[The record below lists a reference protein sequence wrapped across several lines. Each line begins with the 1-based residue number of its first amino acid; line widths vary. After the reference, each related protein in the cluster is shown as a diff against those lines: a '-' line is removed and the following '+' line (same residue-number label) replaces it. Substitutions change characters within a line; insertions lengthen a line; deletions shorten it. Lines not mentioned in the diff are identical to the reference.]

1 MNVIQSSANNAL
13 GASLYIPESPLIGNT
28 SLLGTPIGSQKANTP
43 SSLGVL
49 PNSLTSN
56 APFTT
61 TLSPTQSVVYLNNA
75 LPTNSTN
82 LFLNSNNNL
91 PLVSQDNF
99 AVGSMPT
106 SLTFVGSKLAD
117 DLYLKLDA
125 NGIINFSTDGSK
137 FNALST
143 SKLASTNIAIALGEG
158 DDNLY
163 IDSSIFTALQSSNSK
178 ISFDGG
184 SGKNTVFGAAVD
196 TTWNITGKNS
206 GKVGNLS
213 FRNTTDLK
221 AAAKNYATFVFSES
235 GSLSG
240 IADGGDGNLGTLII
254 DGGNYQTSRY
264 VANDAHSGSI
274 FLDDKLIRYDGLAP
288 IIDNTNTAD
297 RTFVAS
303 AGNDQIVVDKRN
315 TTIDGI
321 TGDYVFINSLNNTF
335 ENVTYK
341 FSPTSKLTINAGA
354 GDDTIAVNWFV
365 STGASLV
372 IEGNAG
378 NDSVVIAKNL
388 SLNGGGLTVNAET
401 ISVANGVTIDTTK
414 VGGSSGAISLIANDT
429 KSQAPTLIPLT
440 TPLNA
445 TSNAQVNLTGAT
457 LKAGN
462 ITLSATSNMTATM
475 SVPLSGTVSGTTIS
489 LDPVF
494 AKATL
499 GSTATVSLVDT
510 RIESTGNVVISGVS
524 SVDGNATAGGIS
536 SFINTAVDA
545 AVANSTITSSAIANI
560 SGQSSI
566 SATGTLTLSAK
577 NTVKATTTGNAAA
590 ASAGAGIAI
599 ANVTTTTKAYIDSA
613 SNQAISASAITLA
626 ADTNAT
632 VNTTA
637 KASPGGST
645 QNSQTPEAATEGNA
659 VTSGGAIGVAGALAF
674 AKFKNTTEA
683 YLASTNTATLTAS
696 TLNIGTTSINN
707 VITIADGSTVSSGAL
722 GVGVA
727 VAVNL
732 SDVSNRAYIGGKA
745 ILNVGTTTVQ
755 ALTPTTN
762 PALPAPVFPIIPN
775 PFVVVSANNFLAT
788 ATSGAGAGSKV
799 GVAGSF
805 ALNKL
810 NNTSQALLLAGS
822 VIDAGNGALTL
833 STTNKTNSVN
843 RAISAQ
849 SGATTLGI
857 GASFSLDL
865 EENKTEALVQDN
877 VTLTKAGT
885 LTLKAVADNA
895 NLNNAEAGA
904 GGSISVSPTV
914 ALTIVNNST
923 AATIGNAGT
932 SGLLTV
938 GAVDASATQTGIS
951 RTNADGTV
959 KASKVAL
966 GAALALSF
974 VNDTVTST
982 TLRNITS
989 TKGGVSFSALSYA
1002 SSSASGT
1009 ASAAGS
1015 DESKDSNDTSE
1026 KQVGDQLAKS
1036 DTSSKKAD
1044 NQAAIKGQVK
1054 TSQGNVSV
1062 AAGIALNVV
1071 NSTAN
1076 ASLADGLTI
1085 NSAGLFTL
1093 AASNETDATA
1103 NSNGSAVGSGGASTP
1118 KIGVGV
1124 AVALNIVKS
1133 NNQATI
1139 GVANVT
1145 ATGIS
1150 LGAKMS
1156 AKDIGGDGVSKFDAI
1171 AVAGAGATKVGF
1183 AGALALTLI
1192 GDNPSVA
1199 AIKSGATVNAK
1210 GGDVTITSE
1219 NTTTSRTY
1227 ASGVQTAGSSQPKV
1241 GVGIAF
1247 ALDKTDNR
1255 SEASVQDNV
1264 NLTNAGKLTLSA
1276 QSNNSSD
1283 TIVETGS
1290 AGDIAFSP
1298 SVAMNL
1304 VSNTTIATIGT
1315 GGLLT
1320 LGSVEAKA
1328 DHTGNTDVKTDS
1340 SVSGGKAAIGAAL
1353 SLNFVNDT
1361 TISTTARNITATT
1374 GGVSFSAL
1382 AYANTDSISKAAAGG
1397 TSEAKDS
1404 SDTADKQ
1411 VSDQL
1416 DANDTSANAKQRKAD
1431 AAGKAKS
1438 QDSSG
1443 SGGGAVSVAAGIS
1456 LNLVTST
1463 ANASLGDGLVITSA
1477 GKFALTSSNETDAR
1491 AIADGSTANGSN
1503 KAGIGAAVA
1512 LNIVNAKNLANI
1524 GTGAR
1529 ITSEGLE
1536 IVAKM
1541 SPNTATVPANPNNS
1555 TIGTI
1560 SLVADGTSTLVASS
1574 TSGGGGGKVGISG
1587 SFALNFVTTT
1597 TEAVI
1602 KAGAVINAGKGDI
1615 SLSASSNEVDDVASK
1630 SKAEGGTVGVGAS
1643 IGLNLLLTNPVR
1655 AEVEDTVT
1663 LNGGGSL
1670 KIGANSTRLVRT
1682 NTSAGSASDS
1692 VAVSPAVAVAIV
1704 NNDTIA
1710 RLGAG
1715 AGTLNL
1721 TGSVNITAA
1730 HSGSVTTKGDADA
1743 AGEKVAVGAIVA
1755 VNVSKDNTI
1764 AATMRDFTTT
1774 GGNVVVSS
1782 ISAVK
1787 SSARVMASAAG
1798 NKQEEDGARNS
1809 DDEAAAQSGQKTLP
1823 KAKDNADKGNNSA
1836 KSSGASG
1843 SGVGVAA
1850 AVGVNW
1856 QIVNNQAIIADNLNI
1871 TSNGG
1876 SITVSALNQT
1886 DAATRAI
1893 GTSLSKN
1900 ATANVSAAVGLNVAD
1915 VTNLAY
1921 VGKNAKINA
1930 TATNG
1935 TVGNITIA
1943 AITPEQESNEFV
1955 SWGFAASG
1963 GSSEKSKASVAG
1975 SAAINVLTFNN
1986 QAIIGDGAKVS
1997 TLGSV
2002 TLEANN
2008 PMIVQTLAIS
2018 GAFSRGTSGGAAG
2031 AAISVNI
2038 LTQNTTATI
2047 SANAVVDASESIS
2060 ITSTSSVTPRV
2071 ISVDDIKDI
2080 VNVITGTAEAIVP
2093 TPPSSPVGSVVP
2105 PSLANIPGLD
2115 SLMPQLDTI
2124 IQPII
2129 NKLTATLIAQIE
2141 NSLLPEDLKPYYVR
2155 IKADLDEL
2163 IKNKNNGTLDAKL
2176 FVTKVIGL
2184 VERIAPNIPGVNQIF
2199 PPIQAATDIIVDNLR
2214 KVILNRIKDPNTTIA
2229 NVQIFESKL
2238 SELNTIV
2245 ANRKKTVG
2253 GLDLGQYITKLN
2265 DLGKSV
2271 DPNFFKGLLFS
2282 ELRKNQLKPIEDSIR
2297 SVITGA
2303 KNIAPFLASYFDRL
2317 TIQLDNLLAKGDPD
2331 SIKFNPNLDFTE
2343 FLFELTKL
2351 AKSIAVDFF
2360 AEITA
2365 EITKLVPFTNVAIGA
2380 GVGQGQVGIGGSVVV
2395 DIFNVNTIA
2404 SIASGAQ
2411 INQDINTKAGR
2422 NQSISL
2428 SASDTTKINNIAG
2441 GLGATTGSAG
2451 IGIGVDV
2458 EILNR
2463 NVFAFIDSV
2472 SNTAT
2477 KVKAAGNVSVQTST
2491 SEDIFN
2497 LTLSAGVAA
2506 KLGVGGTVSYN
2517 EITNNVKSG
2526 LAGTISAGGDVSV
2539 TALDNSKILSLAGGL
2554 AIAAKLSEGGPKAS
2568 IGAAVA
2574 INKINST
2581 TEALIS
2587 KANLSTLGALV
2598 VNANTNAE
2606 IQSVTIAGSG
2616 SASLGNSAAAFA
2628 LGASIAINTVNSSVR
2643 AVIANGSNVQ
2653 VGGLKT
2659 LSINAKDNSTINAF
2673 ALGGALAVASG
2684 GGTSVALAIGVSAA
2698 RNEINGGAEAYVDGS
2713 TVTSS
2718 DSTKD
2723 VDIDV
2728 QALSTNTISA
2738 QSIAVAIAIAKGS
2751 TAPSLSGGGAGAGN
2765 YIQTKTN
2772 AYVNNS
2778 TLTKIGKANL
2788 NANNTSSIDATVV
2801 AISGSISVGS
2811 STGVGASI
2819 GAAVANNFI
2828 GYKENSERNPS
2839 QVQAYVKNSSVKASG
2854 DLTVKAVADGSIVAR
2869 VGAGSVAVAASTG
2882 STGLSGSGSGV
2893 VTLNKIATLV
2903 KAFVDGDGATGI
2915 EAKSATLTAT
2925 DSSKIKADAGA
2936 ASIAVAAASTTGG
2949 SLSIGVAVA
2958 SNLITNEVEASVNNA
2973 DNSFKT
2979 NIGAISLSATS
2990 SPTIE
2995 AVSVAASIAVGAAG
3009 TTGVGISGAGAA
3021 AINTILTKTNAYIKN
3036 SEVTSA
3042 GAVTLSASNTATIN
3056 AKIAAVS
3063 AAVGGG
3069 GTTGVG
3075 VSIGAAVANNY
3086 IGYDG
3091 ETTRLP
3097 AEVQAYIQNSAVNAK
3112 GALGLSAINGG
3123 SITAGVGAG
3132 SAAVSGGGTT
3142 GVAASGSGVVTLNKI
3157 ATLVKAFVDG
3167 DRAKGIQ
3174 STTATLTAKDTS
3186 TITADAGAASLA
3198 IGGGGTTGVSLSIGV
3213 SVASNFI
3220 TNEVE
3225 ASIKNAAKGL
3235 TTSTG
3240 AVSLSSET
3248 NATIKAI
3255 SVAASIA
3262 AGGGGTAGITISG
3275 AGAAAINTILTKTNA
3290 FISSSNVTSA
3300 GAVTLSATNGG
3311 TIDAKIAAVSVSAG
3325 GGGTAGVG
3333 VSIGA
3338 AVANN
3343 YIGYDGST
3351 RQPAEVQAYIQNSSV
3366 NAKGA
3371 LSLTALNTAT
3381 ITAGVGAGS
3390 AAVSGGGTAGVAA
3403 SGSGVGTEN
3412 RIATLVKAFI
3422 DGDGATGIQSTAA
3435 TLIAKDSS
3443 TITAD
3448 AGAASVAASFGGT
3461 AGVSVSIGVSI
3472 AQNLISN
3479 EVEASIK
3486 NAAKGLTS
3494 TGAVSLTSE
3503 TSATIKA
3510 VSVAASIA
3518 AGFGGT
3524 AGVSVSGAG
3533 AAAVNTILTK
3543 TNAFITNS
3551 IITSTGAANL
3561 SAKNTASIDAKIVAA
3576 SASVGGGGTAGVGVS
3591 VGAAVANNYIGYDG
3605 DTRKPS
3611 EVQAYIQNS
3620 SLTAGGALSLSAID
3634 SATINAFVFS
3644 GSAAISGGGT
3654 AGVAASGSGV
3664 STENKVAT
3672 VVKAFVDG
3680 DGATGIQATQATL
3693 TAKDSSII
3701 KADAGAASLSIAG
3714 SGTASVAGSIGV
3726 SLARNL
3732 VTSEVL
3738 AYVKNADSTLRT
3750 TTGNVDISA
3759 ANDKASI
3766 TAISAAAS
3774 LAAGVS
3780 GTAGVGVSGAGAEST
3795 NLIGTKTN
3803 AFIEDSVINSKGA
3816 VSLNAKNNAEI
3827 KANVIAASVA
3837 LGASATAGVGVSIG
3851 VAVARN
3857 LIGWNVDPNQAFKY
3871 DTGSGSKAMLK
3882 GDRVKIKQGARAG
3895 DIYEFIGDP
3904 ATIDLRT
3911 TDYGSTSNWKQVNLT
3926 QTVSEV
3932 LAYIDPT
3939 SIIAGGALTL
3949 NAVSSSTINASV
3961 TAASVAIAGG
3971 IGGASLSGA
3980 GVGVDNKIA
3989 TNVKAF
3995 IDGDGSLG
4003 INATSISLTAT
4014 DASTISTEAQAAS
4027 IAATFA
4033 IGAAISV
4040 GVSIAKNEISN
4051 NVSAYV
4057 QNITAKGLVATT
4069 GDITLKAEEKATII
4083 ATSNAASVAAGLAGI
4098 SGAGAVATNIISNST
4113 RAYISNA
4120 IAVNAKG
4127 AVSLSSS
4134 DTSTI
4139 NAFAGQLSGGTSA
4152 ALGVSLAINTISNQ
4166 ITSDLDKANLTTQT
4180 GALTL
4185 NATSNSQI
4193 KSAAAGASLAGTVSA
4208 AGALTLN
4215 TIRNVIRA
4223 GISNNS
4229 VVQTQGATNLSAT
4242 DTSTIDSLAGQVS
4255 LSLQGSVGASVAT
4268 NDINNQIV
4276 ATIDRS
4282 RLTATGG
4289 ANLNAQSQAT
4299 VNAISVGGTGAG
4311 SFAAGGAVTLNKIGN
4326 VIRAAIANTANVQ
4339 TQGAINIT
4347 ASDNSTINAFSGQ
4360 LSLSGGASVGASVAT
4375 NDIANQ
4381 VIAEINQSTAIAS
4394 AGAINLSATS
4404 TGTIKAAAAGGAGA
4418 GLFAAGGAV
4427 TLNKIAN
4434 RTGAGI
4440 AGASTVQA
4448 QGNIIA
4454 TSTNNSTINS
4464 FAGQISG
4471 AGGAAIGAAVA
4482 INSIGNVTVAYLA
4495 GTVTSNAGR
4504 VSANAINT
4512 STIEGKSA
4520 GASIAGGVAL
4530 TGSVSVNNI
4539 ANQTSA
4545 FAATAKIRSFGNT
4558 EIIATDTSTIN
4569 SMAGQ
4574 ISIGIGTAAVGAAV
4588 AYNNISNK
4596 VEAYVTAEPSNPST
4610 INATGNVLVVATGTN
4625 TINTIAAGGS
4635 ASLGVAIAGS
4645 VAVNQMSNSVVAYA
4659 QNSSI
4664 TAQGSVGVLA
4674 NGVNNMTTTGGAFSG
4689 GLVGVGAT
4697 IVVNNLANSTRAY
4710 ADKANISA
4718 FGGQTINVLNTDGS
4732 GTSSA
4737 FKGAAI
4743 MATSQDTLSTTI
4755 GTAGIGA
4762 AGLAV
4767 TIAVNTFGSTTEAII
4782 RNSAVTGNNES
4793 AYLKAFNN
4801 SKINVTA
4808 GNISAGLLGL
4818 GGAIDVTNMNN
4829 TTNAYIDSRDP
4840 NNLRDDV
4847 LTNPLNAPATLSGGK
4862 DVAIEAT
4869 TLKDVTSNT
4878 TAAGAGV
4885 GSVQGAVSLINMASG
4900 LSADAKKASNTTQ
4913 NTVSTQ
4919 LNDMDGMG
4927 KDSKGNSYI
4936 STKKNVLSNLS
4947 TNAPVVGGTN
4957 AFVIGYA
4964 SAGNQL
4970 TISALERAKLN
4981 VKADAKSI
4989 GAVSI
4994 GGAVGI
5000 ANIQNNASAYTV
5012 NSSRL
5017 TGGNISILATG
5028 VVDAAK
5034 VQTFAGSAGALGL
5047 GAAVSNLSS
5056 DNNSKAYLGVN
5067 TVINQANN
5075 IKVQATSSSG
5085 LVSDARNFSLG
5096 IAAVGVVLSEAR
5108 ETGKTR
5114 AYLEDGVKI
5123 QDAYSDLTVNA
5134 VANQAVVSAAQ
5145 AAAGG
5150 ILAGNGTIPTATIAP
5165 IVQTS
5170 IGNNNQINVRGNV
5183 IVKSDVSIDA
5193 DAGAEGINGGA
5204 ITVGVSEAT
5213 VTATPIVSTF
5223 VGTNSSIQANNV
5235 TIASNLG
5242 KAPAANV
5249 DPSFNAATAVNGTND
5264 TITFAG
5270 ASGLTTGDQVLYKNG
5285 GGTTIGGLENNR
5297 NYNVIVTPT
5306 ANTIQLGSQFSASSV
5321 NVQKNTITFA
5331 KEHSFKDN
5339 DKVIYKSS
5347 GTAIGGLTTNTA
5359 YYVRIID
5366 SKTIQL
5372 SATPYTLDSN
5382 QRVVDAIEGAKIAD
5396 ITVGAASRLTVAAD
5410 KNGNVI
5416 NDFQTGNIVTYSR
5429 RTAQITVNKEPLP
5442 DTGGKPSIFNSADS
5456 SKDLIANNKITSAG
5470 HGFQNGDQVVF
5481 TVTGGA
5487 AIGGLT
5493 SGQTYFVRDAGD
5505 NDFKVSATSG
5515 GAAIDITSATGG
5527 TTAEFKAVGLKETTV
5542 NTFIYNAAAATA
5554 AVNTISITGHG
5565 FTNGQTVVYT
5575 GIGLG
5580 LTNNATYFVVNA
5592 TANSLQLANTN
5603 GGAVLSLTANAGPQT
5618 LTRTADLLENTNYY
5632 IVGANATSFQLAK
5645 QSGGTALTIVKTGL
5659 TGTGVNHIFTKQSS
5673 VDFTSNGT
5681 GTTDNLYFDIS
5692 AGAGNKQTFT
5702 TGASVVLPTVG
5713 DQVFSA
5719 YSQASSGSL
5728 IGVNATKSTI
5738 VVVANVNTGVGDGS
5752 SIITKG
5758 DVNVL
5763 AQSNIALTGSTTS
5776 NTFGAVAVGGSTI
5789 QAGVINNNTTS
5800 IGKNAKIQAAGNV
5813 TIDGQSAHNIR
5824 VSGSGSAGSLITF
5837 ARASATAALSHNTIT
5852 NIGDGAAITSL
5863 RDLNVRSGSNTF
5875 SNVSTD
5881 ASGAGLFADADADSK
5896 FYSAGNH
5903 QTNIGAAYLEGR
5915 RLTVESVVN
5924 NLDVTAYARAQ
5935 GAGLIG
5941 NIDAQAR
5948 VELNGTQAIT
5958 NIGSGASLKADDLNL
5973 NAIYKNVSSNAIANA
5988 SCDGLGG
5995 DTDSET
6001 WNYMPLLARIV
6012 TNSNSTLTAF
6022 NLNVKSDF
6030 ENFNRSTNPIQKKA
6044 WELRIWTPFGDI
6056 VITLDFGSTTRDEQF
6071 SPTSV
6076 VDFNSKV
6083 VRLGRNVNPLLV
6095 VNADGSIGQKS
6106 ANVTANITATDITV
6120 NNINNSGSGAINFSV
6135 NQSGVTSNGSF
6146 ADRGVYSSVDPSFDT
6161 VEIQNY
6167 SNRNLIINDIR
6178 TINTSG
6184 GAVSPNYS
6192 GVNVGSK
6199 TFASTTAA
6207 GSNLTNPSLITINNW
6222 GVSNLVLNGVIDN
6235 PHDRTVIFSNGAI
6248 ISQNANQQII
6258 TRDLSLTATGT
6269 DIGSTGQLIKAKL
6282 VRGYATTTAA
6292 VPTNVGGVTT
6302 NVGVNVAAQGSINLN
6317 LTTQRL
6323 DANPITVT
6331 VNQISANT
6339 GAVNLKIDST
6349 TDRNNA
6355 AIASTYRFASASP
6368 GAVIRARSTITL
6380 NAGTSNTAID
6390 ASFSSLTGD
6399 VIDVVS
6405 GSSLNLSNPFGE
6417 VRVRRLTGSTIA
6429 LAGGNVSLVS
6439 GATVNAVQDV
6449 AINQTGNF
6457 AIDANAT
6464 ITAGNNVTITN
6475 RGTSNST
6482 TSINGWVSAKALSIF
6497 GNSSNDTI
6505 NIQRIAAATPTF
6517 VSTGAGNDTVNV
6529 GGRQPSGNGTLS
6541 GILSRLTIDGA
6552 SATDTLNIDDTGN
6565 TSNAT
6570 GIITDSA
6577 ITGFGM
6583 TTGSIS
6589 YSNFETLNF
6598 NLGTGNNDV
6607 TINGTHAGTTNIN
6620 GNTGNDT
6627 FTVNSIVGSTNI
6639 SGGGG
6644 TNQLSTSL
6652 TLAPARGTARALFF
6666 TGGTTKAIPSTTPS
6680 LSTLLGGVRT
6690 STTGSTGTT
6699 TLSPALAALLAGFRR

>member
-1 MNVIQSSANNAL
+1 MDVIQSSANNTL
-13 GASLYIPESPLIGNT
+13 GTNLYIPESPLIGNT
-28 SLLGTPIGSQKANTP
+28 SLLGTPINSQKANAA
-43 SSLGVL
+43 SSLGV
-49 PNSLTSN
+49 PTNSLAST

-75 LPTNSTN
+75 LQGNSTN
-82 LFLNSNNNL
+82 LFLNSNNDL
-91 PLVSQDNF
+91 PLLSQDNF

-106 SLTFVGSKLAD
+106 SLTFLGSNLAD

-163 IDSSIFTALQSSNSK
+163 IDSSIFAALQSSNSK

-184 SGKNTVFGAAVD
+184 LGKNKIFGAAVD

-206 GKVGNLS
+206 GNVGNVS
-213 FRNTTDLK
+213 FQNATDLK
-221 AAAKNYATFVFSES
+221 AAANNYATFVFSES

-240 IADGGDGNLGTLII
+240 LADGGDGNLGTLII
-254 DGGNYQTSRY
+254 DGGTYQTSRY

-303 AGNDQIVVDKRN
+303 AGNDQIVVDKRT

-341 FSPTSKLTINAGA
+341 FSPTSKLTIDAGA
-354 GDDTIAVNWFV
+354 GNDTIAVNWFV

-372 IEGNAG
+372 IDGKAG

-388 SLNGGGLTVNAET
+388 SLSGGGLTVNAES
-401 ISVANGVTIDTTK
+401 ISVATGVTIDTTK
-414 VGGSSGAISLIANDT
+414 VGGTSGAISLIAADT
-429 KSQAPTLIPLT
+429 QSQTATLVPPTISI
-440 TPLNA
+440 NA
-445 TSNAQVNLTGAT
+445 TGKAQVNLTGST

-462 ITLSATSNMTATM
+462 ITISATS
-475 SVPLSGTVSGTTIS
+475 TVSGTMS
-489 LDPVF
+489 AVPVVS
-494 AKATL
+494 KVTL
-499 GSTATVSLVDT
+499 GSTATVSLTDT

-524 SVDGNATAGGIS
+524 SVTGNATASGLGS
-536 SFINTAVDA
+536 YVNTAVDA

-577 NTVKATTTGNAAA
+577 NTVSATTTGDAAA
-590 ASAGAGIAI
+590 AKAGAGIAI

-613 SNQAISASAITLA
+613 SNQAISASTIAIK
-626 ADTNAT
+626 ADTDAT
-632 VNTTA
+632 VNTSA
-637 KASPGGST
+637 KASPGGSS

-659 VTSGGAIGVAGALAF
+659 VTSGGAISVAGALAF
-674 AKFKNTTEA
+674 SKFKNNTEA
-683 YLASTNTATLTAS
+683 YLASTNGATLTAS
-696 TLNIGTTSINN
+696 TLSIGTTTKNN
-707 VITIADGSTVSSGAL
+707 LSTIADGSAVSSGAL

-727 VAVNL
+727 VAVNV
-732 SDVSNRAYIGGKA
+732 SDVSNKAYIGGKA
-745 ILNVGTTTVQ
+745 VLNVGSSTVQ

-762 PALPAPVFPIIPN
+762 
-775 PFVVVSANNFLAT
+775 NFTAT
-788 ATSGAGAGSKV
+788 ATSGAGDGSKV

-810 NNTSQALLLAGS
+810 NNSSQALLLSGS
-822 VIDAGNGALTL
+822 VIDAGNGAVTLTA
-833 STTNKTNSVN
+833 SNKTNASN
-843 RAISAQ
+843 QATSAQ

-857 GASFSLDL
+857 GASFSLDI
-865 EENKTEALVQDN
+865 EENKTEALLQDN
-877 VTLTKAGT
+877 VNLTKAGT
-885 LTLKAVADNA
+885 LTLNAAADNA
-895 NLNNAEAGA
+895 NSNASKAGA
-904 GGSISVSPTV
+904 GGAISVSPTV

-938 GAVDASATQTGIS
+938 GAVGASATQKGVSSTS
-951 RTNADGTV
+951 ADGTV
-959 KASKVAL
+959 TASKVAL

-974 VNDTVTST
+974 VSDVVTST

-989 TKGGVSFSALSYA
+989 TKGGVSFTALGYS

-1015 DESKDSNDTSE
+1015 DESKESNDTSE
-1026 KQVGDQLAKS
+1026 KQVGDQLSKS

-1071 NSTAN
+1071 TSTAN

-1085 NSAGLFTL
+1085 NSAGLFKL
-1093 AASNETDATA
+1093 ATSNETDASA

-1133 NNQATI
+1133 SNQATI

-1145 ATGIS
+1145 ATGVT
-1150 LGAKMS
+1150 LDAKMS
-1156 AKDIGGDGVSKFDAI
+1156 AKSVGGDGVSKLDAI

-1183 AGALALTLI
+1183 AGALALNI
-1192 GDNPSVA
+1192 VGDSPSIA
-1199 AIKSGATVNAK
+1199 AIKSGATVNANS
-1210 GGDVTITSE
+1210 GDVAITSE
-1219 NTTTSRTY
+1219 NTTTARTY

-1247 ALDKTDNR
+1247 ALDKTDTR

-1264 NLTNAGKLTLSA
+1264 NLTNARKLTLSA
-1276 QSNNSSD
+1276 SSSNSSD
-1283 TIVETGS
+1283 TRVETGS
-1290 AGDIAFSP
+1290 AGDIALSP
-1298 SVAMNL
+1298 SVALNL
-1304 VSNTTIATIGT
+1304 VSHSTIATIGT

-1320 LGSVEAKA
+1320 LGSVQATA
-1328 DHTGNTDVKTDS
+1328 THSGNTDVKADS
-1340 SVSGGKAAIGAAL
+1340 STAGGKAAIGAAL
-1353 SLNFVNDT
+1353 ALNFVNDT
-1361 TISTTARNITATT
+1361 TTSTTARNITANT

-1382 AYANTDSISKAAAGG
+1382 AYANSTATSKASAGG

-1411 VSDQL
+1411 VGDQV

-1431 AAGKAKS
+1431 ASGKAKS

-1443 SGGGAVSVAAGIS
+1443 SSGGLVSVAAGIS

-1463 ANASLGDGLVITSA
+1463 ANASLGDGLVITTA
-1477 GKFALTSSNETDAR
+1477 GKFALTSSNETDAS
-1491 AIADGSTANGSN
+1491 AIADGSTADGSN
-1503 KAGIGAAVA
+1503 KVGIGAAVA
-1512 LNIVNAKNLANI
+1512 LNIVNAKNQANV
-1524 GTGAR
+1524 GVGAK
-1529 ITSEGLE
+1529 ITAEGVALE
-1536 IVAKM
+1536 AKM
-1541 SPNTATVPANPNNS
+1541 SAK
-1555 TIGTI
+1555 
-1560 SLVADGTSTLVASS
+1560 SLNGDGTSNLVATS
-1574 TSGGGGGKVGISG
+1574 TSGGSGGKVGISG
-1587 SFALNFVTTT
+1587 SFALNYVTTV

-1602 KAGAVINAGKGDI
+1602 KSGAIVNAGKGDI
-1615 SLSASSNEVDDVASK
+1615 SLIATSLEVDDVTAT

-1670 KIGANSTRLVRT
+1670 RISANSSRT
-1682 NTSAGSASDS
+1682 VNTTTSAGSASDS
-1692 VAVSPAVAVAIV
+1692 VAISPAVAIAIV
-1704 NNDTIA
+1704 NNDTTA

-1730 HSGSVTTKGDADA
+1730 HSGSVITTGDATA
-1743 AGEKVAVGAIVA
+1743 AGEKVAIGAIVA

-1764 AATMRDFTTT
+1764 ASTLRNFTTDGDNIT
-1774 GGNVVVSS
+1774 
-1782 ISAVK
+1782 I
-1787 SSARVMASAAG
+1787 SSASTVTSSAKVTASAAG

-1809 DDEAAAQSGQKTLP
+1809 DDEAAAQSGQTNLP
-1823 KAKDNADKGNNSA
+1823 KSKDNADKANNSA
-1836 KSSGASG
+1836 SSSGKASG

-1856 QIVNNQAIIADNLNI
+1856 QIVTNQAIIADNLNI
-1871 TSNGG
+1871 ISNGG
-1876 SITVSALNQT
+1876 SVTVIAANQT
-1886 DAATRAI
+1886 DASSRAI

-1930 TATNG
+1930 TSASG
-1935 TVGNITIA
+1935 TVGNIKVE
-1943 AITPEQESNEFV
+1943 AITPSNQTNEFV
-1955 SWGFAASG
+1955 VWGFAASG

-1986 QAIIGDGAKVS
+1986 NAIVSDGAQLS

-2002 TLEANN
+2002 TVAANN

-2047 SANAVVDASESIS
+2047 GANAVVDASESIS
-2060 ITSTSSVTPRV
+2060 INSTSSVTPRA
-2071 ISVDDIKDI
+2071 ISIDDIKDI
-2080 VNVITGTAEAIVP
+2080 VNVISGAAEAVVP
-2093 TPPSSPVGSVVP
+2093 TPPPNPTSSVIP
-2105 PSLANIPGLD
+2105 PSLDNIPGLD
-2115 SLMPQLDTI
+2115 SLMPQLDTV

-2129 NKLTATLIAQIE
+2129 DKLTKTLIDGIE
-2141 NSLLPEDLKPYYVR
+2141 KSIIPAELKPYYVKV
-2155 IKADLDEL
+2155 KADLDDL
-2163 IKNKNNGTLDAKL
+2163 IKNHNAGTLDTKF
-2176 FVTKVIGL
+2176 FVSKVIGL
-2184 VERIAPNIPGVNQIF
+2184 VEKIAPNIPGVNQIL
-2199 PPIQAATDIIVDNLR
+2199 PQIQVATDIVVNNLR
-2214 KVILNRIKDPNTTIA
+2214 TLINNRIKDSANTIA
-2229 NVQIFESKL
+2229 NIQIYESKL
-2238 SELNTIV
+2238 SELDALV
-2245 ANRKKTVG
+2245 ASRKS
-2253 GLDLGQYITKLN
+2253 GLDLGSYITQLN

-2271 DPNFFKGLLFS
+2271 DVNFFQGLLFS
-2282 ELRKNQLKPIEDSIR
+2282 ELRKNQLKPIEDGIR
-2297 SVITGA
+2297 SILTGA
-2303 KNIAPFLASYFDRL
+2303 KNIAPFLSPFFDKLTTQLNDLIAKADPTSASYDPTLDLAGYL
-2317 TIQLDNLLAKGDPD
+2317 T
-2331 SIKFNPNLDFTE
+2331 
-2343 FLFELTKL
+2343 ELTDL
-2351 AKSIAVDFF
+2351 AKSLAVNFF

-2365 EITKLVPFTNVAIGA
+2365 SITKLVPFTNVAIGA

-2395 DIFNVNTIA
+2395 DIFNVNTVA
-2404 SIASGAQ
+2404 AIASGAQ

-2422 NQSISL
+2422 SQSISL

-2463 NVFAFIDSV
+2463 NVLAFIDSV

-2477 KVKAAGNVSVQTST
+2477 KVKAAGKISVQTST

-2506 KLGVGGTVSYN
+2506 KVGVGGTVSYN

-2581 TEALIS
+2581 TEVLIS
-2587 KANLSTLGALV
+2587 RANLSTLGALA

-2643 AVIANGSNVQ
+2643 AAITNGSNVQ

-2659 LSINAKDNSTINAF
+2659 LSINAKDNSTIKAF

-2718 DSTKD
+2718 DTTKD

-2778 TLTKIGKANL
+2778 NLTKIGKVNL
-2788 NANNTSSIDATVV
+2788 NASNNSSIDATVV

-2854 DLTVKAVADGSIVAR
+2854 DLTVKAVADGNIVAR
-2869 VGAGSVAVAASTG
+2869 VGAGSVAVAASG
-2882 STGLSGSGSGV
+2882 GTGLSGSGSGV
-2893 VTLNKIATLV
+2893 VTLNRIATLV

-2958 SNLITNEVEASVNNA
+2958 SNLISNEVEAFVNNA
-2973 DNSFKT
+2973 DNAFKT
-2979 NIGAISLSATS
+2979 SIGAILISATS

-3042 GAVTLSASNTATIN
+3042 GAVTLSASNTSTIN

-3157 ATLVKAFVDG
+3157 ATFVRAFVDG

-3225 ASIKNAAKGL
+3225 ASIKNATKGL

-3248 NATIKAI
+3248 NATIKAL

-3290 FISSSNVTSA
+3290 FISSSNVASA
-3300 GAVTLSATNGG
+3300 GAVTLSAKSGG

-3351 RQPAEVQAYIQNSSV
+3351 RKPAEVQAYIQNSSV

-3371 LSLTALNTAT
+3371 LSLTALNNAT
-3381 ITAGVGAGS
+3381 IIAGVGAGS

-3435 TLIAKDSS
+3435 TLSAKDSS

-3486 NAAKGLTS
+3486 NAAKGLT

-3503 TSATIKA
+3503 TNATIKA

-3543 TNAFITNS
+3543 TNAFIANS
-3551 IITSTGAANL
+3551 IISSTGAVTL

-3634 SATINAFVFS
+3634 AATINAFVFS

-3672 VVKAFVDG
+3672 LVKAFIDG

-3693 TAKDSSII
+3693 TAKDSSTI
-3701 KADAGAASLSIAG
+3701 KAEAGAASLSIAG

-3759 ANDKASI
+3759 TNDKASI
-3766 TAISAAAS
+3766 TAVSAAAS

-3827 KANVIAASVA
+3827 TANVIAASAA

-3857 LIGWNVDPNQAFKY
+3857 LIGWNVDPTQAFKY
-3871 DTGSGSKAMLK
+3871 DTSSGSKAILK

-3904 ATIDLRT
+3904 ATIDLKT
-3911 TDYGSTSNWKQVNLT
+3911 TDYANTSNWKQVNLT
-3926 QTVSEV
+3926 STVSEV

-3939 SIIAGGALTL
+3939 SIVAGGALTL
-3949 NAVSSSTINASV
+3949 NAVSSSTIKASV

-4014 DASTISTEAQAAS
+4014 DASTITTEAQAAS

-4040 GVSIAKNEISN
+4040 GISIAKNEISN
-4051 NVSAYV
+4051 TVSAYV

-4069 GDITLKAEEKATII
+4069 GDITLKAEEKATIN
-4083 ATSNAASVAAGLAGI
+4083 ATSNAASVAAGLVGI

-4113 RAYISNA
+4113 KTYISNV

-4127 AVSLSSS
+4127 AVSLNSA

-4139 NAFAGQLSGGTSA
+4139 NAFAGQLSGGTTA

-4166 ITSDLDKANLTTQT
+4166 ITADLDKVNLTAQT
-4180 GALTL
+4180 GALSL
-4185 NATSNSQI
+4185 SATSNSQI
-4193 KSAAAGASLAGTVSA
+4193 KSAAAGASLSGMGSV

-4215 TIRNVIRA
+4215 TIRNLIRA

-4229 VVQTQGATNLSAT
+4229 IVQTQGATNLLAT
-4242 DTSTIDSLAGQVS
+4242 DTSTIESFAGQVAGA
-4255 LSLQGSVGASVAT
+4255 LSGGSVGASVAT
-4268 NDINNQIV
+4268 NDILNQVI
-4276 ATIDRS
+4276 ATIDKS
-4282 RLTATGG
+4282 KVTATGG
-4289 ANLNAQSQAT
+4289 ANLTATSKAT
-4299 VNAISVGGTGAG
+4299 VNSAAVGAALAG
-4311 SFAAGGAVTLNKIGN
+4311 DFAAGGAVSLNKISN
-4326 VIRAAIANTANVQ
+4326 TIKAAIANTANVQ
-4339 TQGAINIT
+4339 TQGTVNLT

-4360 LSLSGGASVGASVAT
+4360 LSVAASASIGASVAT
-4375 NDIANQ
+4375 NDISNQ
-4381 VIAEINQSTAIAS
+4381 VVAEINQSTAIAT

-4448 QGNIIA
+4448 QGDIIA

-4464 FAGQISG
+4464 FAGQIAGS
-4471 AGGAAIGAAVA
+4471 GGAAIGAAVA

-4495 GTVTSNAGR
+4495 GTVTSNAGKVR
-4504 VSANAINT
+4504 ANAINT

-4520 GASIAGGVAL
+4520 GASISGGVAL

-4545 FAATAKIRSFGNT
+4545 SATTAKIKSFGNT

-4574 ISIGIGTAAVGAAV
+4574 ISIGISAAAVGAAV

-4596 VEAYVTAEPSNPST
+4596 VEAYVTADPSNPST
-4610 INATGNVLVVATGTN
+4610 INATGNVLVAATGTN

-4645 VAVNQMSNSVVAYA
+4645 VAVNQMSNSVVAYV

-4674 NGVNNMTTTGGAFSG
+4674 NGINNMTTTGGAFSG
-4689 GLVGVGAT
+4689 GLVGIGAT
-4697 IVVNNLANSTRAY
+4697 IVVNNLANITRAF
-4710 ADKANISA
+4710 ADKSNISA

-4732 GTSSA
+4732 GTSAA

-4801 SKINVTA
+4801 SKVNVTA
-4808 GNISAGLLGL
+4808 GNLSAGLVGL

-4878 TAAGAGV
+4878 TAIGAGV

-4900 LSADAKKASNTTQ
+4900 LSADAQKASNTTQ
-4913 NTVSTQ
+4913 GTVSTQ

-4989 GAVSI
+4989 GAVSV

-5017 TGGNISILATG
+5017 TGGNIAILATG
-5028 VVDAAK
+5028 VVDSAK
-5034 VQTFAGSAGALGL
+5034 VQTFAGSAGVLGL

-5096 IAAVGVVLSEAR
+5096 IAAVGVVLSDAK

-5114 AYLEDGVKI
+5114 AYLDDGVKI

-5134 VANQAVVSAAQ
+5134 VANQSVVSAAQ

-5165 IVQTS
+5165 TVQTS

-5183 IVKSDVSIDA
+5183 VVKSDVSIDA

-5204 ITVGVSEAT
+5204 ITVGVSQAT
-5213 VTATPIVSTF
+5213 VNAAPVVNTF

-5249 DPSFNAATAVNGTND
+5249 DPSFDGASAVNGTND

-5270 ASGLTTGDQVLYKNG
+5270 ASGLTTGDQALYKNG
-5285 GGTTIGGLENNR
+5285 GGTTIGGLQDNR
-5297 NYNVIVTPT
+5297 NYSVIVTPT
-5306 ANTIQLGSQFSASSV
+5306 ANTIQLGSQFNASSV
-5321 NVQKNTITFA
+5321 DVLKNTITFA
-5331 KEHSFKDN
+5331 KDHSFRDN
-5339 DKVIYKSS
+5339 DKVLYKAS
-5347 GTAIGGLTTNTA
+5347 GTAIGGLASGTA

-5366 SKTIQL
+5366 SNTIQL
-5372 SATPYTLDSN
+5372 SATAYTLDSN

-5410 KNGNVI
+5410 KDGNVI
-5416 NDFQTGNIVTYSR
+5416 NDFQTGNIVTYNR

-5481 TVTGGA
+5481 NVTGGA

-5493 SGQTYFVRDAGD
+5493 SGLTYFVINRGD
-5505 NDFKVSATSG
+5505 NDFQVSASIG
-5515 GAAIDITSATGG
+5515 GGAIDITNATGG
-5527 TTAEFKAVGLKETTV
+5527 TTAEFKAVGLRETNV
-5542 NTFIYNAAAATA
+5542 KTFTYNAAAATA
-5554 AVNTISITGHG
+5554 AVNTIGITGHG

-5575 GIGLG
+5575 GTGLG
-5580 LTNNATYFVVNA
+5580 LTNNGTYFVVNA

-5603 GGAVLSLTANAGPQT
+5603 GGAVLSLTANVGSQT

-5738 VVVANVNTGVGDGS
+5738 TIVANVNTGVGDGS

-5763 AQSNIALTGSTTS
+5763 AQSNIALAGSTTS
-5776 NTFGAVAVGGSTI
+5776 NTFGAVAVGGSRI
-5789 QAGVINNNTTS
+5789 EAGVINNNTTS

-5837 ARASATAALSHNTIT
+5837 ASASATAALNHNTIT
-5852 NIGDGAAITSL
+5852 NIGDGASITSL
-5863 RDLNVRSGSNTF
+5863 RALNVRSGSNTF

-5896 FYSAGNH
+5896 FSSAGNH
-5903 QTNIGAAYLEGR
+5903 QTNVGAAYLEGR
-5915 RLTVESVVN
+5915 SLTVESVVN

-5941 NIDAQAR
+5941 NIDAHAR
-5948 VELNGTQAIT
+5948 VDLNGTQAIT

-5973 NAIYKNVSSNAIANA
+5973 NAIYKNVNSNATANA

-6001 WNYMPLLARIV
+6001 WNYMPLVAKVV
-6012 TNSNSTLTAF
+6012 TSSNSTLTAF
-6022 NLNVKSDF
+6022 NLNVKSEF
-6030 ENFNRSTNPIQKKA
+6030 ETFNRTTNSIQKKA

-6056 VITLDFGSTTRDEQF
+6056 VITLDFGSTVREEQF
-6071 SPTSV
+6071 APTPII
-6076 VDFNSKV
+6076 DFNSKV

-6095 VNADGSIGQKS
+6095 VNQDGTIGQKS
-6106 ANVTANITATDITV
+6106 ANVVANVTSTDITV
-6120 NNINNSGSGAINFSV
+6120 SNINNAASGAINFSV
-6135 NQSGVTSNGSF
+6135 NQSGVASNGSF
-6146 ADRGVYSSVDPSFDT
+6146 TDRGVYSSVDPAFDT

-6184 GAVSPNYS
+6184 GAASPNYS

-6199 TFASTTAA
+6199 TFASTTAT

-6222 GVSNLVLNGVIDN
+6222 GVSNLILNGVIDN

-6258 TRDLSLTATGT
+6258 TRDLSLTAKGT

-6282 VRGYATTTAA
+6282 VRGYATTTAT
-6292 VPTNVGGVTT
+6292 VPTNVSGVTT

-6349 TDRNNA
+6349 TDKNNA

-6368 GAVIRARSTITL
+6368 GAVIKAGSTITL

-6405 GSSLNLSNPFGE
+6405 GGSLNLSNPFGD
-6417 VRVRRLTGSTIA
+6417 VKVKRLTGSTIA
-6429 LAGGNVSLVS
+6429 LAGGNVNFVS

-6449 AINQTGNF
+6449 TINQTGNL
-6457 AIDANAT
+6457 AIDAAAT

-6475 RGTSNST
+6475 RGTSSST
-6482 TSINGWVSAKALSIF
+6482 TSVNGLVSAKALSIF
-6497 GNSSNDTI
+6497 GNSNNDTI
-6505 NIQRIAAATPTF
+6505 NIQRIAAATPTY
-6517 VSTGAGNDTVNV
+6517 VNTGAGNDTVNV
-6529 GGRQPSGNGTLS
+6529 GGKQPSGNGTLS

-6552 SATDTLNIDDTGN
+6552 SATDTLNLDDTGN
-6565 TSNAT
+6565 TTNAT

-6598 NLGTGNNDV
+6598 NLGTGNNNV
-6607 TINGTHAGTTNIN
+6607 TINSTHAGTTNIN

-6627 FTVNSIVGSTNI
+6627 FTVNSILGSTNI
-6639 SGGGG
+6639 DGAGG

-6652 TLAPARGTARALFF
+6652 TLAPAKGTAKALFF
-6666 TGGTTKAIPSTTPS
+6666 TGGTTKTIPSSGTS
-6680 LSTLLGGVRT
+6680 LSTLLGGGTAPT
-6690 STTGSTGTT
+6690 SSGSTGTT
-6699 TLSPALAALLAGFRR
+6699 TLSPTLASLLG

>member
-1 MNVIQSSANNAL
+1 MDVIQSSANNAL

-28 SLLGTPIGSQKANTP
+28 ALLGTPINSQKANTA
-43 SSLGVL
+43 SGLGVL
-49 PNSLTSN
+49 TNSLTSN

-75 LPTNSTN
+75 LPSNSTN
-82 LFLNSNNNL
+82 LFLNSNNDL

-106 SLTFVGSKLAD
+106 SLTFLGSNLAD

-163 IDSSIFTALQSSNSK
+163 IDKSIFTALQSSNSK

-184 SGKNTVFGAAVD
+184 SGKNTIFGAAVD
-196 TTWNITGKNS
+196 TTWNITGRNS

-254 DGGNYQTSRY
+254 DGGNYKTSHY

-288 IIDNTNTAD
+288 IIDNTNTAE
-297 RTFVAS
+297 RTFTAS

-321 TGDYVFINSLNNTF
+321 TADYVFINSLNNTF

-401 ISVANGVTIDTTK
+401 ISVASGVTIDTTK
-414 VGGSSGAISLIANDT
+414 VGGSSGAISLTANDT

-445 TSNAQVNLTGAT
+445 TSKAQVNLTGAT

-489 LDPVF
+489 LDPVL

-499 GSTATVSLVDT
+499 GSTATVSLFDT
-510 RIESTGNVVISGVS
+510 RIESTGNVVISGIS

-536 SFINTAVDA
+536 SYINTAVDA

-566 SATGTLTLSAK
+566 RATGTLTLSAK

-732 SDVSNRAYIGGKA
+732 SDVSNKAYIGGKA

-762 PALPAPVFPIIPN
+762 PALPAPVFPVIPN

-885 LTLKAVADNA
+885 LTLKAVGDNA
-895 NLNNAEAGA
+895 NLNNANAGA

-932 SGLLTV
+932 SGLFTV
-938 GAVDASATQTGIS
+938 GAVDASATQTGVS

-959 KASKVAL
+959 TASKVAL

-1002 SSSASGT
+1002 ASSASGT

-1103 NSNGSAVGSGGASTP
+1103 NSNGSAVGSAGASTP

-1361 TISTTARNITATT
+1361 TTSTTARNITATT

-1397 TSEAKDS
+1397 TSQAKDS

-1503 KAGIGAAVA
+1503 KVGIGAAVA

-1529 ITSEGLE
+1529 ITSEGLAIE
-1536 IVAKM
+1536 AKM

-1692 VAVSPAVAVAIV
+1692 VAVSPAVAIAIV

-1710 RLGAG
+1710 KLGAG
-1715 AGTLNL
+1715 AGNLNL
-1721 TGSVNITAA
+1721 TGSVNITAS
-1730 HSGSVTTKGDADA
+1730 HSGSVITKGDADA

-1782 ISAVK
+1782 ISAVN

-1921 VGKNAKINA
+1921 VGKNVKINA
-1930 TATNG
+1930 MATNG

-1943 AITPEQESNEFV
+1943 AITPEEESNEFV

-2093 TPPSSPVGSVVP
+2093 TPPSSPVGSAVP
-2105 PSLANIPGLD
+2105 PSLDNIPGLD
-2115 SLMPQLDTI
+2115 SLMPQLDTV

-2245 ANRKKTVG
+2245 TNRKKTVG
-2253 GLDLGQYITKLN
+2253 GLDLGQYITQLN

-2282 ELRKNQLKPIEDSIR
+2282 ELRKNQLKPIEDGIR

-2303 KNIAPFLASYFDRL
+2303 KNIAPFLGSYFDKL
-2317 TIQLDNLLAKGDPD
+2317 TTQLDNLLAKADPD
-2331 SIKFNPNLDFTE
+2331 SIKFDPNLDFTQL
-2343 FLFELTKL
+2343 LFELTKL

-2360 AEITA
+2360 ASITA

-2463 NVFAFIDSV
+2463 NVFAFIDSA

-2477 KVKAAGNVSVQTST
+2477 KVKAAGKISVQTST

-2526 LAGTISAGGDVSV
+2526 IAGTISAGGDIIV
-2539 TALDNSKILSLAGGL
+2539 TALDNSKILSLAGGF

-2587 KANLSTLGALV
+2587 RANLSALGALA
-2598 VNANTNAE
+2598 VNANTNAT

-2616 SASLGNSAAAFA
+2616 SASLGDSAAAFA

-2643 AVIANGSNVQ
+2643 AAIANGSNVQ

-2673 ALGGALAVASG
+2673 ALGGALAVAAG

-2723 VDIDV
+2723 ADIDV

-2788 NANNTSSIDATVV
+2788 NANNTSNIDATVV

-2828 GYKENSERNPS
+2828 GYKENSDRNPS

-2958 SNLITNEVEASVNNA
+2958 SNLITNEVEAFVNNA
-2973 DNSFKT
+2973 DNAFKT

-3042 GAVTLSASNTATIN
+3042 AAVTLSASNTATIN

-3300 GAVTLSATNGG
+3300 GAVTLSSTNGG

-3333 VSIGA
+3333 VSIGS

-3486 NAAKGLTS
+3486 NAAKGLT
-3494 TGAVSLTSE
+3494 TGAISLTSE

-3543 TNAFITNS
+3543 TNAFIANS
-3551 IITSTGAANL
+3551 IISSTGAVSL

-3693 TAKDSSII
+3693 TAKDSSTI

-3759 ANDKASI
+3759 TNDKASI
-3766 TAISAAAS
+3766 TAVSAAAS

-3827 KANVIAASVA
+3827 KATVIAASVA

-3871 DTGSGSKAMLK
+3871 DTSSGSKAMLK

-4113 RAYISNA
+4113 KAYISNA

-4139 NAFAGQLSGGTSA
+4139 NAFAGQVSGGTTA

-4185 NATSNSQI
+4185 NAISNSQI
-4193 KSAAAGASLAGTVSA
+4193 KSAAAGASLAGTASA

-4229 VVQTQGATNLSAT
+4229 VVQTKGATNLSAT

-4268 NDINNQIV
+4268 NDINNQII
-4276 ATIDRS
+4276 ATIDKS
-4282 RLTATGG
+4282 KVTATGG
-4289 ANLNAQSQAT
+4289 ANLNAKSQAT
-4299 VNAISVGGTGAG
+4299 VNAIAVGATGAG

-4326 VIRAAIANTANVQ
+4326 VIRAAIANTSNVQ
-4339 TQGAINIT
+4339 TQGAINLT

-4454 TSTNNSTINS
+4454 TSTNNATINS

-4482 INSIGNVTVAYLA
+4482 INSIGNVTVAYFA
-4495 GTVTSNAGR
+4495 GNVTSNAGK

-4545 FAATAKIRSFGNT
+4545 LASTAKIKSFGNT

-4596 VEAYVTAEPSNPST
+4596 VEAYVTADPSNPST

-4659 QNSSI
+4659 QNSTI

-4674 NGVNNMTTTGGAFSG
+4674 NGINNMTTTGGAFSG

-4697 IVVNNLANSTRAY
+4697 IVVNNLANSTRAF

-4732 GTSSA
+4732 GTSAA

-4793 AYLKAFNN
+4793 AYLKAFSN

-4900 LSADAKKASNTTQ
+4900 LSADAQKASNTTQ
-4913 NTVSTQ
+4913 GTVSTQ

-4947 TNAPVVGGTN
+4947 TNAPIVGGTN

-4989 GAVSI
+4989 GAVSV

-5034 VQTFAGSAGALGL
+5034 VQTFAGSAGVLGL

-5096 IAAVGVVLSEAR
+5096 IAAVGVVLSDAK
-5108 ETGKTR
+5108 ETGKTS
-5114 AYLEDGVKI
+5114 AYLDNGVKI

-5150 ILAGNGTIPTATIAP
+5150 ILAGNGTIPTATISP
-5165 IVQTS
+5165 TVQTS

-5183 IVKSDVSIDA
+5183 VVKSDVSIDA

-5204 ITVGVSEAT
+5204 ITVGISQAT

-5321 NVQKNTITFA
+5321 DVLKNTITFA

-5410 KNGNVI
+5410 KDGNVI
-5416 NDFQTGNIVTYSR
+5416 NDFQTGNIVTYNR

-5527 TTAEFKAVGLKETTV
+5527 TTAEFKAVGLRETTV
-5542 NTFIYNAAAATA
+5542 NTFTYNAAAATA

-5575 GIGLG
+5575 GSGLG
-5580 LTNNATYFVVNA
+5580 LTNNGTYFVVNA

-5603 GGAVLSLTANAGPQT
+5603 GGAVLSLTANAGTQT

-5789 QAGVINNNTTS
+5789 EAVVINNNITS
-5800 IGKNAKIQAAGNV
+5800 IGKNAKVQAAGNV
-5813 TIDGQSAHNIR
+5813 TIDGQSAHNVRI
-5824 VSGSGSAGSLITF
+5824 SGSGSAGSLITF
-5837 ARASATAALSHNTIT
+5837 ARANATAALNHNTIT

-5863 RDLNVRSGSNTF
+5863 RALNVRSGSNTF

-5903 QTNIGAAYLEGR
+5903 QTNVGAAYLEGR

-5924 NLDVTAYARAQ
+5924 NLDVTSYARAQ

-5973 NAIYKNVSSNAIANA
+5973 NAIYKNVSSNATSNA

-6001 WNYMPLLARIV
+6001 WNYMPLLARVV
-6012 TNSNSTLTAF
+6012 TSSNSTLTAF

-6030 ENFNRSTNPIQKKA
+6030 ENFNRTTNPIQKKA

-6106 ANVTANITATDITV
+6106 ANVTANVTSSDITV
-6120 NNINNSGSGAINFSV
+6120 NNIVNSGSGAINFSV

-6146 ADRGVYSSVDPSFDT
+6146 TDRGVYSSVDPAFDT

-6192 GVNVGSK
+6192 AVNVGSK

-6222 GVSNLVLNGVIDN
+6222 GVSNLILNGVIDN

-6258 TRDLSLTATGT
+6258 TRDLSLTAKGT

-6292 VPTNVGGVTT
+6292 VPTSVSGVTT

-6339 GAVNLKIDST
+6339 CAVNLKIDST

-6368 GAVIRARSTITL
+6368 GAVIKARTTITL

-6417 VRVRRLTGSTIA
+6417 VRVKRLTGSTIA

-6439 GATVNAVQDV
+6439 GATVNAIQDV

-6482 TSINGWVSAKALSIF
+6482 TSINGWISAKALSIF

-6505 NIQRIAAATPTF
+6505 NIQRIAASTPTS
-6517 VSTGAGNDTVNV
+6517 VNTGAGNDTVNV

-6541 GILSRLTIDGA
+6541 GILGRLTIDGA

-6570 GIITDSA
+6570 GIITNSA

-6589 YSNFETLNF
+6589 YSNFEILNF
-6598 NLGTGNNDV
+6598 NLGTGNNNV
-6607 TINGTHAGTTNIN
+6607 TINSTHAGTTNIN

-6699 TLSPALAALLAGFRR
+6699 LSPSLALLLAGVRT

>member
-1 MNVIQSSANNAL
+1 MA
-13 GASLYIPESPLIGNT
+13 GLIG
-28 SLLGTPIGSQKANTP
+28 ICC
-43 SSLGVL
+43 
-49 PNSLTSN
+49 
-56 APFTT
+56 
-61 TLSPTQSVVYLNNA
+61 
-75 LPTNSTN
+75 
-82 LFLNSNNNL
+82 
-91 PLVSQDNF
+91 
-99 AVGSMPT
+99 
-106 SLTFVGSKLAD
+106 
-117 DLYLKLDA
+117 
-125 NGIINFSTDGSK
+125 
-137 FNALST
+137 
-143 SKLASTNIAIALGEG
+143 
-158 DDNLY
+158 
-163 IDSSIFTALQSSNSK
+163 
-178 ISFDGG
+178 
-184 SGKNTVFGAAVD
+184 
-196 TTWNITGKNS
+196 
-206 GKVGNLS
+206 
-213 FRNTTDLK
+213 
-221 AAAKNYATFVFSES
+221 
-235 GSLSG
+235 
-240 IADGGDGNLGTLII
+240 
-254 DGGNYQTSRY
+254 
-264 VANDAHSGSI
+264 
-274 FLDDKLIRYDGLAP
+274 
-288 IIDNTNTAD
+288 
-297 RTFVAS
+297 
-303 AGNDQIVVDKRN
+303 
-315 TTIDGI
+315 
-321 TGDYVFINSLNNTF
+321 
-335 ENVTYK
+335 
-341 FSPTSKLTINAGA
+341 
-354 GDDTIAVNWFV
+354 
-365 STGASLV
+365 
-372 IEGNAG
+372 
-378 NDSVVIAKNL
+378 
-388 SLNGGGLTVNAET
+388 
-401 ISVANGVTIDTTK
+401 
-414 VGGSSGAISLIANDT
+414 
-429 KSQAPTLIPLT
+429 
-440 TPLNA
+440 
-445 TSNAQVNLTGAT
+445 
-457 LKAGN
+457 
-462 ITLSATSNMTATM
+462 
-475 SVPLSGTVSGTTIS
+475 
-489 LDPVF
+489 
-494 AKATL
+494 
-499 GSTATVSLVDT
+499 
-510 RIESTGNVVISGVS
+510 
-524 SVDGNATAGGIS
+524 
-536 SFINTAVDA
+536 
-545 AVANSTITSSAIANI
+545 
-560 SGQSSI
+560 
-566 SATGTLTLSAK
+566 
-577 NTVKATTTGNAAA
+577 
-590 ASAGAGIAI
+590 
-599 ANVTTTTKAYIDSA
+599 
-613 SNQAISASAITLA
+613 
-626 ADTNAT
+626 
-632 VNTTA
+632 
-637 KASPGGST
+637 
-645 QNSQTPEAATEGNA
+645 
-659 VTSGGAIGVAGALAF
+659 
-674 AKFKNTTEA
+674 
-683 YLASTNTATLTAS
+683 
-696 TLNIGTTSINN
+696 
-707 VITIADGSTVSSGAL
+707 
-722 GVGVA
+722 
-727 VAVNL
+727 
-732 SDVSNRAYIGGKA
+732 
-745 ILNVGTTTVQ
+745 
-755 ALTPTTN
+755 
-762 PALPAPVFPIIPN
+762 
-775 PFVVVSANNFLAT
+775 
-788 ATSGAGAGSKV
+788 
-799 GVAGSF
+799 
-805 ALNKL
+805 
-810 NNTSQALLLAGS
+810 
-822 VIDAGNGALTL
+822 
-833 STTNKTNSVN
+833 
-843 RAISAQ
+843 
-849 SGATTLGI
+849 
-857 GASFSLDL
+857 
-865 EENKTEALVQDN
+865 
-877 VTLTKAGT
+877 
-885 LTLKAVADNA
+885 
-895 NLNNAEAGA
+895 
-904 GGSISVSPTV
+904 
-914 ALTIVNNST
+914 
-923 AATIGNAGT
+923 
-932 SGLLTV
+932 
-938 GAVDASATQTGIS
+938 
-951 RTNADGTV
+951 
-959 KASKVAL
+959 
-966 GAALALSF
+966 
-974 VNDTVTST
+974 
-982 TLRNITS
+982 
-989 TKGGVSFSALSYA
+989 
-1002 SSSASGT
+1002 
-1009 ASAAGS
+1009 
-1015 DESKDSNDTSE
+1015 
-1026 KQVGDQLAKS
+1026 
-1036 DTSSKKAD
+1036 
-1044 NQAAIKGQVK
+1044 
-1054 TSQGNVSV
+1054 
-1062 AAGIALNVV
+1062 
-1071 NSTAN
+1071 
-1076 ASLADGLTI
+1076 
-1085 NSAGLFTL
+1085 
-1093 AASNETDATA
+1093 
-1103 NSNGSAVGSGGASTP
+1103 
-1118 KIGVGV
+1118 
-1124 AVALNIVKS
+1124 
-1133 NNQATI
+1133 
-1139 GVANVT
+1139 
-1145 ATGIS
+1145 
-1150 LGAKMS
+1150 
-1156 AKDIGGDGVSKFDAI
+1156 
-1171 AVAGAGATKVGF
+1171 
-1183 AGALALTLI
+1183 
-1192 GDNPSVA
+1192 
-1199 AIKSGATVNAK
+1199 KSGATVNAK

-1328 DHTGNTDVKTDS
+1328 DHTGNTDVKTDA

-1397 TSEAKDS
+1397 TSQAKDS

-1443 SGGGAVSVAAGIS
+1443 SGGGLVSVAAGIS

-1491 AIADGSTANGSN
+1491 ALADGSNANGSN
-1503 KAGIGAAVA
+1503 KVGVGAAVA

-1529 ITSEGLE
+1529 ITSEGLAIE
-1536 IVAKM
+1536 AKM

-1615 SLSASSNEVDDVASK
+1615 SLSASSNEVDDVVAK

-1643 IGLNLLLTNPVR
+1643 IGLNLLLSNPVR

-1670 KIGANSTRLVRT
+1670 KIGANSIRLVKT
-1682 NTSAGSASDS
+1682 NTSAGSASDT
-1692 VAVSPAVAVAIV
+1692 VAVSPAVAIAIV

-1721 TGSVNITAA
+1721 TGSANILAA
-1730 HSGSVTTKGDADA
+1730 HSGSVITVGDADA

-1774 GGNVVVSS
+1774 GGDVIVSS

-1809 DDEAAAQSGQKTLP
+1809 DDEASAQSGQKTLP

-1876 SITVSALNQT
+1876 SITVFALNQT

-1943 AITPEQESNEFV
+1943 AITPGGESNEFV

-2038 LTQNTTATI
+2038 LTQDTKATI
-2047 SANAVVDASESIS
+2047 GANAVVDASESIS

-2071 ISVDDIKDI
+2071 ISIDDIKDI

-2115 SLMPQLDTI
+2115 SLMPQLDTV

-2129 NKLTATLIAQIE
+2129 DKLTATLIAQIE
-2141 NSLLPEDLKPYYVR
+2141 NSLIPEDLKTYYLR
-2155 IKADLDEL
+2155 LKTDLDDL
-2163 IKNKNNGTLDAKL
+2163 IKNRNNGTLDAKVV
-2176 FVTKVIGL
+2176 VTKVIGL
-2184 VERIAPNIPGVNQIF
+2184 VEKFAPNIPGVNQIF

-2253 GLDLGQYITKLN
+2253 GLDLGQYITQLN

-2282 ELRKNQLKPIEDSIR
+2282 ELRKNQLKPIEDNIR

-2360 AEITA
+2360 ASITA

-2395 DIFNVNTIA
+2395 DIFNVNTVA
-2404 SIASGAQ
+2404 AIASGAQ

-2463 NVFAFIDSV
+2463 NVLAFIDSV

-2477 KVKAAGNVSVQTST
+2477 KVKAAGKISVQTST

-2506 KLGVGGTVSYN
+2506 KVGVGGTVSYN

-2539 TALDNSKILSLAGGL
+2539 TALDNSKIFSLAGGL
-2554 AIAAKLSEGGPKAS
+2554 AVAAKLSEGGPKAS

-2587 KANLSTLGALV
+2587 RANLSTLGALA

-2643 AVIANGSNVQ
+2643 AAIANGSNVQ

-2659 LSINAKDNSTINAF
+2659 LSVNAKDNSTINAF
-2673 ALGGALAVASG
+2673 ALGGALAVAAG

-2718 DSTKD
+2718 DTTKD

-2778 TLTKIGKANL
+2778 TLTKIGKVNL
-2788 NANNTSSIDATVV
+2788 NASNNSSIDATVV

-2854 DLTVKAVADGSIVAR
+2854 DLTVKAVADGNIVAR
-2869 VGAGSVAVAASTG
+2869 VGAGSVAVAASG
-2882 STGLSGSGSGV
+2882 GTGLSGSGSGV
-2893 VTLNKIATLV
+2893 VTLNRIATLV

-2958 SNLITNEVEASVNNA
+2958 SNLISNEVEAFVNNA
-2973 DNSFKT
+2973 DNAFKT
-2979 NIGAISLSATS
+2979 NIGAILISATS
-2990 SPTIE
+2990 SPTID

-3021 AINTILTKTNAYIKN
+3021 AINTILTKTNAYIKD

-3042 GAVTLSASNTATIN
+3042 GAVTLSASNTSTIN

-3063 AAVGGG
+3063 VAVGAA

-3132 SAAVSGGGTT
+3132 SAAVAAAGTT

-3225 ASIKNAAKGL
+3225 ASIKNATKGL

-3248 NATIKAI
+3248 NATIKAL

-3290 FISSSNVTSA
+3290 FISSSNVASA
-3300 GAVTLSATNGG
+3300 GAVTLSAKSGG

-3351 RQPAEVQAYIQNSSV
+3351 RKPAEVQAYIQNSSV

-3371 LSLTALNTAT
+3371 LSLTALNNAT
-3381 ITAGVGAGS
+3381 IIAGVGAGS

-3435 TLIAKDSS
+3435 TLSAKDSS

-3486 NAAKGLTS
+3486 NAAKGLT

-3503 TSATIKA
+3503 TNATIKA

-3543 TNAFITNS
+3543 TNAFIANS
-3551 IITSTGAANL
+3551 IISSTGVATL
-3561 SAKNTASIDAKIVAA
+3561 SATNTASIDAKIVAA
-3576 SASVGGGGTAGVGVS
+3576 SVSASGGGTAGVGVS
-3591 VGAAVANNYIGYDG
+3591 IGAAVANNYIGYDG

-3620 SLTAGGALSLSAID
+3620 SLTSGGALSLSAID
-3634 SATINAFVFS
+3634 AATINAFIFS

-3672 VVKAFVDG
+3672 VVKAFIDG

-3693 TAKDSSII
+3693 TAKDSSTI
-3701 KADAGAASLSIAG
+3701 KAEAGAASLSIAG

-3738 AYVKNADSTLRT
+3738 AYIKNADSTLRT

-3759 ANDKASI
+3759 TNDKASI
-3766 TAISAAAS
+3766 TAVSAAAS

-3816 VSLNAKNNAEI
+3816 VSLNAKNNSEI
-3827 KANVIAASVA
+3827 KATVIAASVA

-3871 DTGSGSKAMLK
+3871 DTSSGSKAMLK

-3949 NAVSSSTINASV
+3949 SAVSSSTINASV

-4051 NVSAYV
+4051 TVSAYV

-4139 NAFAGQLSGGTSA
+4139 NAFAGQLSGGTTA

-4185 NATSNSQI
+4185 NAVSNSQI

-4255 LSLQGSVGASVAT
+4255 LSLQGSVGASVS
-4268 NDINNQIV
+4268 
-4276 ATIDRS
+4276 RS
-4282 RLTATGG
+4282 L
-4289 ANLNAQSQAT
+4289 
-4299 VNAISVGGTGAG
+4299 AISVKRLRQM
-4311 SFAAGGAVTLNKIGN
+4311 SILPLMQP
-4326 VIRAAIANTANVQ
+4326 RLSMVQ
-4339 TQGAINIT
+4339 TIP
-4347 ASDNSTINAFSGQ
+4347 
-4360 LSLSGGASVGASVAT
+4360 L
-4375 NDIANQ
+4375 
-4381 VIAEINQSTAIAS
+4381 
-4394 AGAINLSATS
+4394 
-4404 TGTIKAAAAGGAGA
+4404 
-4418 GLFAAGGAV
+4418 
-4427 TLNKIAN
+4427 
-4434 RTGAGI
+4434 
-4440 AGASTVQA
+4440 
-4448 QGNIIA
+4448 
-4454 TSTNNSTINS
+4454 
-4464 FAGQISG
+4464 
-4471 AGGAAIGAAVA
+4471 
-4482 INSIGNVTVAYLA
+4482 
-4495 GTVTSNAGR
+4495 
-4504 VSANAINT
+4504 
-4512 STIEGKSA
+4512 
-4520 GASIAGGVAL
+4520 
-4530 TGSVSVNNI
+4530 
-4539 ANQTSA
+4539 
-4545 FAATAKIRSFGNT
+4545 
-4558 EIIATDTSTIN
+4558 
-4569 SMAGQ
+4569 
-4574 ISIGIGTAAVGAAV
+4574 
-4588 AYNNISNK
+4588 
-4596 VEAYVTAEPSNPST
+4596 PS
-4610 INATGNVLVVATGTN
+4610 
-4625 TINTIAAGGS
+4625 
-4635 ASLGVAIAGS
+4635 
-4645 VAVNQMSNSVVAYA
+4645 Q
-4659 QNSSI
+4659 
-4664 TAQGSVGVLA
+4664 VLA
-4674 NGVNNMTTTGGAFSG
+4674 
-4689 GLVGVGAT
+4689 
-4697 IVVNNLANSTRAY
+4697 
-4710 ADKANISA
+4710 D
-4718 FGGQTINVLNTDGS
+4718 
-4732 GTSSA
+4732 
-4737 FKGAAI
+4737 
-4743 MATSQDTLSTTI
+4743 
-4755 GTAGIGA
+4755 
-4762 AGLAV
+4762 
-4767 TIAVNTFGSTTEAII
+4767 
-4782 RNSAVTGNNES
+4782 
-4793 AYLKAFNN
+4793 
-4801 SKINVTA
+4801 
-4808 GNISAGLLGL
+4808 
-4818 GGAIDVTNMNN
+4818 
-4829 TTNAYIDSRDP
+4829 
-4840 NNLRDDV
+4840 
-4847 LTNPLNAPATLSGGK
+4847 
-4862 DVAIEAT
+4862 
-4869 TLKDVTSNT
+4869 
-4878 TAAGAGV
+4878 
-4885 GSVQGAVSLINMASG
+4885 
-4900 LSADAKKASNTTQ
+4900 
-4913 NTVSTQ
+4913 
-4919 LNDMDGMG
+4919 
-4927 KDSKGNSYI
+4927 
-4936 STKKNVLSNLS
+4936 
-4947 TNAPVVGGTN
+4947 
-4957 AFVIGYA
+4957 
-4964 SAGNQL
+4964 
-4970 TISALERAKLN
+4970 
-4981 VKADAKSI
+4981 
-4989 GAVSI
+4989 
-4994 GGAVGI
+4994 
-5000 ANIQNNASAYTV
+5000 
-5012 NSSRL
+5012 
-5017 TGGNISILATG
+5017 
-5028 VVDAAK
+5028 
-5034 VQTFAGSAGALGL
+5034 
-5047 GAAVSNLSS
+5047 
-5056 DNNSKAYLGVN
+5056 
-5067 TVINQANN
+5067 
-5075 IKVQATSSSG
+5075 
-5085 LVSDARNFSLG
+5085 
-5096 IAAVGVVLSEAR
+5096 
-5108 ETGKTR
+5108 
-5114 AYLEDGVKI
+5114 
-5123 QDAYSDLTVNA
+5123 
-5134 VANQAVVSAAQ
+5134 
-5145 AAAGG
+5145 
-5150 ILAGNGTIPTATIAP
+5150 
-5165 IVQTS
+5165 
-5170 IGNNNQINVRGNV
+5170 
-5183 IVKSDVSIDA
+5183 
-5193 DAGAEGINGGA
+5193 
-5204 ITVGVSEAT
+5204 
-5213 VTATPIVSTF
+5213 
-5223 VGTNSSIQANNV
+5223 
-5235 TIASNLG
+5235 
-5242 KAPAANV
+5242 
-5249 DPSFNAATAVNGTND
+5249 
-5264 TITFAG
+5264 
-5270 ASGLTTGDQVLYKNG
+5270 
-5285 GGTTIGGLENNR
+5285 
-5297 NYNVIVTPT
+5297 
-5306 ANTIQLGSQFSASSV
+5306 
-5321 NVQKNTITFA
+5321 
-5331 KEHSFKDN
+5331 
-5339 DKVIYKSS
+5339 
-5347 GTAIGGLTTNTA
+5347 
-5359 YYVRIID
+5359 
-5366 SKTIQL
+5366 
-5372 SATPYTLDSN
+5372 
-5382 QRVVDAIEGAKIAD
+5382 
-5396 ITVGAASRLTVAAD
+5396 
-5410 KNGNVI
+5410 
-5416 NDFQTGNIVTYSR
+5416 
-5429 RTAQITVNKEPLP
+5429 
-5442 DTGGKPSIFNSADS
+5442 
-5456 SKDLIANNKITSAG
+5456 
-5470 HGFQNGDQVVF
+5470 
-5481 TVTGGA
+5481 
-5487 AIGGLT
+5487 
-5493 SGQTYFVRDAGD
+5493 
-5505 NDFKVSATSG
+5505 
-5515 GAAIDITSATGG
+5515 
-5527 TTAEFKAVGLKETTV
+5527 
-5542 NTFIYNAAAATA
+5542 
-5554 AVNTISITGHG
+5554 
-5565 FTNGQTVVYT
+5565 
-5575 GIGLG
+5575 
-5580 LTNNATYFVVNA
+5580 
-5592 TANSLQLANTN
+5592 
-5603 GGAVLSLTANAGPQT
+5603 
-5618 LTRTADLLENTNYY
+5618 
-5632 IVGANATSFQLAK
+5632 
-5645 QSGGTALTIVKTGL
+5645 
-5659 TGTGVNHIFTKQSS
+5659 
-5673 VDFTSNGT
+5673 
-5681 GTTDNLYFDIS
+5681 
-5692 AGAGNKQTFT
+5692 
-5702 TGASVVLPTVG
+5702 
-5713 DQVFSA
+5713 
-5719 YSQASSGSL
+5719 
-5728 IGVNATKSTI
+5728 
-5738 VVVANVNTGVGDGS
+5738 
-5752 SIITKG
+5752 
-5758 DVNVL
+5758 
-5763 AQSNIALTGSTTS
+5763 
-5776 NTFGAVAVGGSTI
+5776 
-5789 QAGVINNNTTS
+5789 
-5800 IGKNAKIQAAGNV
+5800 
-5813 TIDGQSAHNIR
+5813 
-5824 VSGSGSAGSLITF
+5824 
-5837 ARASATAALSHNTIT
+5837 
-5852 NIGDGAAITSL
+5852 
-5863 RDLNVRSGSNTF
+5863 
-5875 SNVSTD
+5875 
-5881 ASGAGLFADADADSK
+5881 
-5896 FYSAGNH
+5896 
-5903 QTNIGAAYLEGR
+5903 
-5915 RLTVESVVN
+5915 
-5924 NLDVTAYARAQ
+5924 
-5935 GAGLIG
+5935 
-5941 NIDAQAR
+5941 
-5948 VELNGTQAIT
+5948 
-5958 NIGSGASLKADDLNL
+5958 
-5973 NAIYKNVSSNAIANA
+5973 
-5988 SCDGLGG
+5988 
-5995 DTDSET
+5995 
-6001 WNYMPLLARIV
+6001 
-6012 TNSNSTLTAF
+6012 
-6022 NLNVKSDF
+6022 
-6030 ENFNRSTNPIQKKA
+6030 
-6044 WELRIWTPFGDI
+6044 
-6056 VITLDFGSTTRDEQF
+6056 
-6071 SPTSV
+6071 
-6076 VDFNSKV
+6076 
-6083 VRLGRNVNPLLV
+6083 
-6095 VNADGSIGQKS
+6095 
-6106 ANVTANITATDITV
+6106 
-6120 NNINNSGSGAINFSV
+6120 
-6135 NQSGVTSNGSF
+6135 
-6146 ADRGVYSSVDPSFDT
+6146 
-6161 VEIQNY
+6161 
-6167 SNRNLIINDIR
+6167 
-6178 TINTSG
+6178 
-6184 GAVSPNYS
+6184 
-6192 GVNVGSK
+6192 
-6199 TFASTTAA
+6199 
-6207 GSNLTNPSLITINNW
+6207 
-6222 GVSNLVLNGVIDN
+6222 
-6235 PHDRTVIFSNGAI
+6235 
-6248 ISQNANQQII
+6248 
-6258 TRDLSLTATGT
+6258 
-6269 DIGSTGQLIKAKL
+6269 
-6282 VRGYATTTAA
+6282 
-6292 VPTNVGGVTT
+6292 
-6302 NVGVNVAAQGSINLN
+6302 
-6317 LTTQRL
+6317 
-6323 DANPITVT
+6323 
-6331 VNQISANT
+6331 
-6339 GAVNLKIDST
+6339 
-6349 TDRNNA
+6349 
-6355 AIASTYRFASASP
+6355 
-6368 GAVIRARSTITL
+6368 
-6380 NAGTSNTAID
+6380 
-6390 ASFSSLTGD
+6390 
-6399 VIDVVS
+6399 
-6405 GSSLNLSNPFGE
+6405 
-6417 VRVRRLTGSTIA
+6417 
-6429 LAGGNVSLVS
+6429 
-6439 GATVNAVQDV
+6439 
-6449 AINQTGNF
+6449 
-6457 AIDANAT
+6457 
-6464 ITAGNNVTITN
+6464 
-6475 RGTSNST
+6475 
-6482 TSINGWVSAKALSIF
+6482 
-6497 GNSSNDTI
+6497 
-6505 NIQRIAAATPTF
+6505 
-6517 VSTGAGNDTVNV
+6517 
-6529 GGRQPSGNGTLS
+6529 
-6541 GILSRLTIDGA
+6541 
-6552 SATDTLNIDDTGN
+6552 
-6565 TSNAT
+6565 
-6570 GIITDSA
+6570 
-6577 ITGFGM
+6577 
-6583 TTGSIS
+6583 
-6589 YSNFETLNF
+6589 
-6598 NLGTGNNDV
+6598 
-6607 TINGTHAGTTNIN
+6607 
-6620 GNTGNDT
+6620 
-6627 FTVNSIVGSTNI
+6627 
-6639 SGGGG
+6639 
-6644 TNQLSTSL
+6644 
-6652 TLAPARGTARALFF
+6652 
-6666 TGGTTKAIPSTTPS
+6666 
-6680 LSTLLGGVRT
+6680 
-6690 STTGSTGTT
+6690 
-6699 TLSPALAALLAGFRR
+6699 